1 MDFIDRLIDH
11 FKKPKKEV
19 EETSPTGTCPVCW
32 GYQEYDAKI
41 RSILE
46 DKQIDVNNHKDSY
59 MKIQKF
65 VVEQIDGIKL
75 KEGRIESC
83 PTCGGQKTLEID
95 KQMMKRK
102 NPIKRHEA
110 LKPLSRQHHF
120 GLLFSWKLRKGFS
133 KKIEVERL
141 QKYAEWF
148 FKEEIQPHFE
158 AEEKY
163 VFPVLGNENE
173 LVLRALKDHRRITR
187 LFTDVENPAKS
198 LSLLEEELE
207 THIRFEE
214 RILFN
219 EIQKE
224 ATSEQLQKIVEIHEG
239 MLPTPDYP
247 DPFWE

>member
-1 MDFIDRLIDH
+1 MDLIDRLIAH
-11 FKKPKKEV
+11 FQKPENEV

-41 RSILE
+41 RTILQ

-75 KEGRIESC
+75 KEGNIESC
-83 PTCGGQKTLEID
+83 PTCGGQEDLENDNKIMEH
-95 KQMMKRK
+95 KK
-102 NPIKRHEA
+102 PIKRHEA

-133 KKIEVERL
+133 EKVEIERL
-141 QKYAEWF
+141 QNYAKWF
-148 FKEEIQPHFE
+148 FKEEIQPHFQ

-163 VFPVLGNENE
+163 IFPILGNENE
-173 LVLRALKDHRRITR
+173 LVQRALKDHRRIKR
-187 LFTDVENPAKS
+187 LFTDTETPSKS
-198 LSLLEEELE
+198 LSILEEELDA
-207 THIRFEE
+207 HIRFEE

-224 ATSEQLQKIVEIHEG
+224 ATQEQLQKLAEIHEE
-239 MLPTPDYP
+239 MPPRADYS